1 MVYRTL
7 NNVQIFHLK
16 WMLLFPVKRTIGQN
30 WVEITMEAVIPCPLV
45 NFSGSI
51 WKTDRLIHSNR
62 RCERPPALSFFCLRA
77 CIFFPVSCQSRLPPN
92 HISLFFQNISCIKF
106 FSDSHPSVPRQVT
119 TMFLLDYS

>member
-30 WVEITMEAVIPCPLV
+30 WVGITMEAVIPCPLV

-51 WKTDRLIHSNR
+51 WKTDRLIHSNS
-62 RCERPPALSFFCLRA
+62 EE
-77 CIFFPVSCQSRLPPN
+77 V
-92 HISLFFQNISCIKF
+92 
-106 FSDSHPSVPRQVT
+106 
-119 TMFLLDYS
+119 